1 MRESYITRQPMPA
14 AVVPDRPPYKLHALR
29 RATRYHRKHYYD
41 LIETAPRGAVRTMMA
56 SLERYWWKKAKA
68 AA

>member
-29 RATRYHRKHYYD
+29 RATRYHRMHYYD
-41 LIETAPRGAVRTMMA
+41 LIELNPQGVVRTMTVC
-56 SLERYWWKKAKA
+56 LERYLWKKAKA
-68 AA
+68 AE

>member
-29 RATRYHRKHYYD
+29 RATRYHRMHYYD
-41 LIETAPRGAVRTMMA
+41 LIELNPQGVVRTMTVC
-56 SLERYWWKKAKA
+56 LERYWWKKAKA
-68 AA
+68 AE